1 MKPRRSKKFRRI
13 HSSKNSETIKEKQA
27 TACMKRKSEQIGKG
41 MAAWSKGLESAAP
54 DLARKLDRPR
64 QAGWD
69 ALEELD
75 LPRYVRVHISVEE
88 FLDDPAKTT
97 AEIPSKRLFVFL
109 QPKEGL
115 PVRKTKL
122 TLEEAVAFVR
132 QTVGEHPENWE
143 ADIAETEEEK
153 FGGNIVVKKDGRA
166 IIEMTTQ
173 GQGGVSAGTV
183 TPELR
188 AWQDHLT
195 GLWKY
200 DFEDVELRRLVQD
213 IMREVPHEDREYL
226 PGLYEFHVVQPEEND
241 PLEVKFIDFN
251 DIST

>member
-1 MKPRRSKKFRRI
+1 MSEKPQKERI
-13 HSSKNSETIKEKQA
+13 GT
-27 TACMKRKSEQIGKG
+27 G
-41 MAAWSKGLESAAP
+41 MNAWSKGLESSTP
-54 DLARKLDRPR
+54 DLARQLDRPR
-64 QAGWD
+64 EAGWQ
-69 ALEELD
+69 ALEDLD
-75 LPRYVRVHISVEE
+75 LPRYKRRINISASE
-88 FLDDPAKTT
+88 FLRDPQASV
-97 AEIPSKRLFVFL
+97 AEIPSKRYFVFL

-122 TLEEAVAFVR
+122 TFDEAVEFV
-132 QTVGEHPENWE
+132 QETVGEHPEKWE
-143 ADIAETEEEK
+143 ANIAETEVEK
-153 FGGNIVVKKDGRA
+153 YGGNIVVKKDGRA

-200 DFEDVELRRLVQD
+200 GFDDVELRRLIQE
-213 IMREVPHEDREYL
+213 IMRQVPHEKREYL

-241 PLEVKFIDFN
+241 PLEVKFIDYN
-251 DIST
+251 PVETRH

>member
-1 MKPRRSKKFRRI
+1 MGDKPRPERI
-13 HSSKNSETIKEKQA
+13 GT
-27 TACMKRKSEQIGKG
+27 G
-41 MAAWSKGLESAAP
+41 MGAWSKGLESAAP
-54 DLARKLDRPR
+54 DLARQLNRPR
-64 QAGWD
+64 EAGWQ
-69 ALEELD
+69 ALEDLE
-75 LPRYVRVHISVEE
+75 LPRYKRVVVSAGE
-88 FLDDPAKTT
+88 FLSDPHAAV

-122 TLEEAVAFVR
+122 TFDEAVEFV
-132 QTVGEHPENWE
+132 QETVGEHPENWE
-143 ADIAETEEEK
+143 ANIAETEVEK
-153 FGGNIVVKKDGRA
+153 YGGNIVVKKDGRA

-200 DFEDVELRRLVQD
+200 DFEDVELRRLAQD
-213 IMREVPHEDREYL
+213 VMREVPHEDREYL
-226 PGLYEFHVVQPEEND
+226 PGLYEFHVVQPEED
-241 PLEVKFIDFN
+241 EPLEVKFIDYN
-251 DIST
+251 PVETK